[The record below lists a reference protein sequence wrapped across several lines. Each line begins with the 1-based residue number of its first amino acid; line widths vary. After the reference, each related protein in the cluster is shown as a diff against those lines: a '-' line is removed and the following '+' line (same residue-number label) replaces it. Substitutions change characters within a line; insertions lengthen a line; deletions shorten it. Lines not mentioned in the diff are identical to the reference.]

1 MFYPISGETLDI
13 WTISRGLIKWSEND
27 IPRQESHHQKEHYLL
42 NEN

>member
-13 WTISRGLIKWSEND
+13 WTISEND
-27 IPRQESHHQKEHYLL
+27 IPRQESHDQKEHYFL